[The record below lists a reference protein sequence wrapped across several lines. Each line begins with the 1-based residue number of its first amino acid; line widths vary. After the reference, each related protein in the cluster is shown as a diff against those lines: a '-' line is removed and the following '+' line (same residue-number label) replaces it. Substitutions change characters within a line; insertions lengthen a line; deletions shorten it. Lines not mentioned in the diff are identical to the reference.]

1 MKRLILSLIVVS
13 SFSVV
18 SSAFASE
25 GHSEASGDAAE
36 TSQRFGPG
44 KAIEAFDKEQGF
56 KLSSKA
62 ASAMAVAFRRLD
74 QAAPW
79 RVPKESIIQLKQSTG
94 IYRKYDGWISMVLVK
109 VVKREGDVFLIRS
122 EDLEVGD
129 EVAISG
135 ATFLRMT
142 DADLNSGTVDS
153 CAH

>member
-1 MKRLILSLIVVS
+1 MKLMICSFIVL
-13 SFSVV
+13 FGF
-18 SSAFASE
+18 SSATFASE
-25 GHSEASGDAAE
+25 GHSESPSEE
-36 TSQRFGPG
+36 TESRFGPG

-56 KLSSKA
+56 KLSSKSA
-62 ASAMAVAFRRLD
+62 AAMGVSFQRLD
-74 QAAPW
+74 HAGPW
-79 RVPKESIIQLKQSTG
+79 RVPRGAIIQLKQSTG

-109 VVKREGDVFLIRS
+109 IVKRDGDTLLITT
-122 EDLEVGD
+122 EDLESGD